1 MCYVRNKVG
10 GVVALEGNG
19 QRPSHQGIGWK
30 ETETMYTLNH
40 TEVHGVAYVVGTIA
54 DHPIPQ
60 GSVGGCHPHYA
71 AEITKCRYASA
82 SLPNK
87 GGGRDNE

>member
-1 MCYVRNKVG
+1 M
-10 GVVALEGNG
+10 EGNG

-60 GSVGGCHPHYA
+60 GTVGGGIIH
-71 AEITKCRYASA
+71 ITKPRLQNADMHLHRY
-82 SLPNK
+82 PTR
-87 GGGRDNE
+87 GGRDNE